1 MSRTQ
6 LAALPVDTRHMLNHE
21 RLDVYQSALD
31 FAALACGIIEAL
43 PETEAFLADELSR
56 SALAIPVAIAKAVM
70 ADEHSDREHHR
81 ESALGSTFRSAAAID
96 ILEQRSLVT
105 SEGAAQ
111 ANEAAAKV
119 AERLVTLS
127 VSRELDAQDSYARGD
142 REDALFAAMSQAG
155 HALEE
160 ESVAAALLAD
170 LPDGEA

>member
-1 MSRTQ
+1 
-6 LAALPVDTRHMLNHE
+6 MLNHE

-56 SALAIPVAIAKAVM
+56 STLAIPVAIAEAVM

-105 SEGAAQ
+105 SEGAAR

-119 AERLVTLS
+119 AERLVALS
-127 VSRELDAQDSYARGD
+127 IEGD
-142 REDALFAAMSQAG
+142 
-155 HALEE
+155 
-160 ESVAAALLAD
+160 
-170 LPDGEA
+170 